1 MAPERNPGHATGSPM
16 PLAGCRVLDLSVLL
30 PGPYCTWLLACF
42 GAEVVKVEPPEGDPV
57 RSMNP
62 ALFAMLHRGKQSVAL
77 DLKQAQGR
85 EALLAMAADADIVV
99 EGFRPGTLDRLG
111 LSVQDL
117 LDAQAGLVVGSISGF
132 GWTGPYRD
140 HPGHDIG
147 FLSLAGYFAV
157 PSQLDHRP
165 ARPQVRLA
173 DLVAG
178 QSAALA
184 LTMAWLRAR
193 QTGQGCH
200 VDASIYD
207 ATMAWTA
214 PMMLGSPMD
223 RSPAELAHVMADSA
237 LYGTADGRHLC
248 IATLEDK
255 FWTNFV
261 DAVASLAPALG
272 DERWRT
278 RKGRDQHKL
287 ALAEALAQ
295 AIATQPLSVWLELL
309 RGVDTAVEPVYIGR
323 EALDDPHARARGF
336 FSEHGA
342 DGQPELFFPALFDG
356 HRQLPLGPVPA
367 LGQAPAEL
375 FCWMPARMT
384 QARVDP

>member
-1 MAPERNPGHATGSPM
+1 MAPESAKPTGASPK
-16 PLAGCRVLDLSVLL
+16 PLAGCRVLDLSLLL

-42 GAEVVKVEPPEGDPV
+42 GAEVIKVEPPAGDPV
-57 RSMNP
+57 RRMNP
-62 ALFAMLHRGKQSVAL
+62 ALFAMYNRGKQSVVL
-77 DLKQAQGR
+77 DFKQAQGR
-85 EALLAMAADADIVV
+85 EAFLAMVAEADMVV

-111 LSVQDL
+111 LSMQQLMDVQPR
-117 LDAQAGLVVGSISGF
+117 LVVGSISSF

-157 PSQLDHRP
+157 PSQLDHRLT
-165 ARPQVRLA
+165 RPQVRLA

-184 LTMAWLRAR
+184 LTMAWMQAR

-207 ATMAWTA
+207 ATMGWTA
-214 PMMLGSPMD
+214 PMLLGTPAD
-223 RSPAELAHVMADSA
+223 TPPAELAHVMADSA
-237 LYGTADGRHLC
+237 LYATADGRHLC

-255 FWTNFV
+255 FWTNFAE
-261 DAVASLAPALG
+261 AVSDLAPALG

-278 RKGRDQHKL
+278 RQGRDRHKL
-287 ALAEALAQ
+287 ALAEALMQ
-295 AIATQPLSVWLELL
+295 AIASQPLSVWLDRL
-309 RGVDTAVEPVYIGR
+309 RGVDTAVEPVYAGR
-323 EALDDPHARARGF
+323 EALDDPQARARGF
-336 FSEHGA
+336 FSEHSA

-356 HRQLPLGPVPA
+356 CKHPPLGAAPA
-367 LGQAPAEL
+367 LGQDPAERFTERL
-375 FCWMPARMT
+375 S
-384 QARVDP
+384 